1 MRASLCFYLILPL
14 LFLMT
19 IFSSCK
25 EEENVYT
32 PDFVSYQSIKLF
44 EIPYAT
50 FGASKSSVKEV
61 YKTKIIKEES
71 ETKIIYKGNSENEF
85 QVYYFEDGKLV
96 ESAIFI
102 KAEYEDYV
110 YINAMKST
118 YKYWGDTRGPVSTF
132 YGFSNSVF
140 SYIAMTKQSE
150 TIWMI
155 DYIAHDR
162 VTYDETFS
170 GGVGVKTLNLP
181 KVINAKEYLPY

>member
-1 MRASLCFYLILPL
+1 MA
-14 LFLMT
+14 
-19 IFSSCK
+19 
-25 EEENVYT
+25 
-32 PDFVSYQSIKLF
+32 
-44 EIPYAT
+44 
-50 FGASKSSVKEV
+50 
-61 YKTKIIKEES
+61 
-71 ETKIIYKGNSENEF
+71 EF

-102 KAEYEDYV
+102 KTEYEDYV